1 MDAETFK
8 HGFLGVKQDLKVAR
22 YTQLVLGICLLI
34 CLFFVV
40 TKRERLVIIPPIMSE
55 RVELAYDSANA
66 PYYKSYA
73 LYVASFLGN
82 INPDNATF
90 VREGLSLSFSA
101 EMYNQVQ
108 RMIAENAE
116 KMRTT
121 GRSIRF
127 YPDKVLFEEKTG
139 RTFVAGKQEIVSAS
153 GAVSDQDV
161 TYEMQIQ
168 IRDGLP
174 KVYKYSQYS
183 GSPHTEEWMQRNRH
197 TTRDTNT
204 GS

>member
-1 MDAETFK
+1 MDARNYTQ
-8 HGFLGVKQDLKVAR
+8 GYLGVKQDLKLSR
-22 YTQLVLGICLLI
+22 YTSLVLGIALAI
-34 CLFFVV
+34 SVV
-40 TKRERLVIIPPIMSE
+40 FMTSKRERLVIIPPIMSD
-55 RVELAYDSANA
+55 RVELAYDAANE

-82 INPDNATF
+82 INPDNASF
-90 VREGLSLSFSA
+90 IREGLSLSFTT
-101 EMYNQVQ
+101 ELYNSVQ

-116 KMRTT
+116 KMRIT

-127 YPDKVLFEEKTG
+127 YPDKVVYEEKTG

-168 IRDGLP
+168 IREGLP
-174 KVYKYSQYS
+174 QVFKFTQYA

-197 TTRDTNT
+197 LNRETTT